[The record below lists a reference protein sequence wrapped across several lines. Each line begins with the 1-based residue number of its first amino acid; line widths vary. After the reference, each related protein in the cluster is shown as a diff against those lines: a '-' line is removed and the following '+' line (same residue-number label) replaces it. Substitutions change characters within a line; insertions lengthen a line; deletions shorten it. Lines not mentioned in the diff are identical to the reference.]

1 MPELD
6 AIPQNTSPDQA
17 AVESAEIV
25 VALPT
30 YNNEGTIAEV
40 AETVAEGLEK
50 YFSSRKCALIHCDG
64 GSQDNTSH
72 CLREAVRDRSYLLQ
86 IKYSPPQI
94 QVPAHGLPGQGSAL
108 RCIFQQAQKLGAK
121 VCLVMDSETSGAQP
135 EWIDLFVRPV
145 LEKDFDFVTS
155 YYERHKY
162 DATLTK
168 GIVYPVVRALYG
180 KSIFQPIGGD
190 FALSQRSMDHCLK
203 QDIGNRE
210 LAGSHVDLWITIH
223 VLCSTL
229 RVGQAFVGPRLHS
242 PKEPSGDIS
251 SLLAE
256 VLGALF
262 LQVEKT
268 VGVWQKVRGSEGVP
282 FFGSREHLDVEPV
295 PVDVKRMM
303 DAYRLGYQTLQE
315 IWGLVLP
322 PATLLDLK
330 KLAGRPDEQFRFADE
345 AWARVIYDFAL
356 GYRLRMIGRDHL
368 LRALTPLYLGWCA
381 SFILELENAVPR
393 EVEARLEKL
402 CTAYE
407 AQKPYFISRWR
418 WPDRFNP

>member
-6 AIPQNTSPDQA
+6 AIPQNTSPDPV

-30 YNNEGTIAEV
+30 HNNEGTITEV
-40 AETVAEGLEK
+40 AQTVEAGLTK
-50 YFSSRKCALIHCDG
+50 YFSSRKYALIHCDG
-64 GSQDNTSH
+64 GSQDKTSQ
-72 CLREAVRDRSYLLQ
+72 CVREAVRDRSYLLQ

-94 QVPAHGLPGQGSAL
+94 PPTAHGLPGQGSAF

-121 VCLVMDSETSGAQP
+121 VCLVVDSDTASVRP

-145 LEKDFDFVTS
+145 LEKDLDFVTS
-155 YYERHKY
+155 YYDRHKY
-162 DATLTK
+162 EATLTK
-168 GIVYPVVRALYG
+168 GIVYPLVRALYG
-180 KSIFQPIGGD
+180 KRIIQPIGGD
-190 FALSQRSMDHCLK
+190 FAFSQRSMDHYLK
-203 QDIGNRE
+203 QDVGNCE
-210 LAGSHVDLWITIH
+210 LADPHADLWITIQA
-223 VLCSTL
+223 LCNNL
-229 RVGQAFVGPRLHS
+229 RIGQAFVGPKLRN

-251 SLLAE
+251 GLLAA

-268 VGVWQKVRGSEGVP
+268 AGVWQKVRGSEVVP
-282 FFGSREHLDVEPV
+282 LFGSREHPNAEPV
-295 PVDVKRMM
+295 TVNVKRMM

-330 KLAGRPDEQFRFADE
+330 KLASRPEEQLRFADE
-345 AWARVIYDFAL
+345 AWARVIYDFAQ
-356 GYRLRMIGRDHL
+356 GYRLRIIGRDHL

-381 SFILELENAVPR
+381 SFILELENADPQ

-402 CTAYE
+402 CLAYE

>member
-6 AIPQNTSPDQA
+6 AIPQKTSPEA
-17 AVESAEIV
+17 VAVESAEIA

-30 YNNEGTIAEV
+30 YNNEESIAEV
-40 AETVAEGLEK
+40 AQSVEAGLVK
-50 YFSSRKCALIHCDG
+50 YFPSRKYALIHCDG
-64 GSQDNTSH
+64 GSQDNTAH
-72 CLREAVRDRSYLLQ
+72 CVREAIRDQRHLLQ
-86 IKYSPPQI
+86 VQYSPPQI
-94 QVPAHGLPGQGSAL
+94 PGSANGLPVQGSAL

-121 VCLVMDSETSGAQP
+121 VCLVVDSESSSIQP

-155 YYERHKY
+155 YYDRHKY
-162 DATLTK
+162 EATLTK
-168 GIVYPVVRALYG
+168 GIVYPMVRALYG
-180 KSIFQPIGGD
+180 KRIFQPMGGD
-190 FALSQRSMDHCLK
+190 CAFSQRPMEHYLK
-203 QDIGNRE
+203 QDIGHSK
-210 LAGSHVDLWITIH
+210 LAGSRVDLWITIQT
-223 VLCSTL
+223 LCNNL
-229 RVGQAFVGPRLHS
+229 RVGQAFVGPLRRS
-242 PKEPSGDIS
+242 PNEPARDIS

-262 LQVEKT
+262 LQMEKT
-268 VGVWQKVRGSEGVP
+268 VGYWQKVRVSEVVP
-282 FFGSREHLDVEPV
+282 HFGSRAQLDAEPV
-295 PVDVKRMM
+295 AVNVKRMT

-330 KLAGRPDEQFRFADE
+330 KLASRPDEQFRIADE

-381 SFILELENAVPR
+381 SFILEMEKAGPR

-402 CTAYE
+402 CLAYE